1 MVEGWIDHHCHTHH
15 YVYRWNGVH
24 IQNMLALFVRQ
35 FPNGILHRVTHCN
48 CTYQFILFI
57 YIIFFVCACV
67 SLVILLLSLILD
79 HHHSLLFVIRPCF
92 GIAVCYIEISYVC
105 TVRAVKCHFKLHITV
120 TVIIWV
126 IFSSDIAL
134 LLVPLDAVVEK
145 FRCWFLQCAGYC
157 LHISIIWDVY
167 IYK

>member
-57 YIIFFVCACV
+57 YNIFCLCVCFSCH
-67 SLVILLLSLILD
+67 SFTLS
-79 HHHSLLFVIRPCF
+79 HTGSSSFSV
-92 GIAVCYIEISYVC
+92 VCYSSMFRYSRVWYWNIIRVHCARGKMSLQVAYH
-105 TVRAVKCHFKLHITV
+105 RYCHNLGDFQQWHCSVASATWCRCWKIP
-120 TVIIWV
+120 
-126 IFSSDIAL
+126 
-134 LLVPLDAVVEK
+134 LLVFAMCGILFAYLNNLG
-145 FRCWFLQCAGYC
+145 C
-157 LHISIIWDVY
+157 IY
-167 IYK
+167 I